1 MLRSVFNLEMSLSVF
16 VEETLWARHWNTCT
30 ELRVCWSRAG

>member
-1 MLRSVFNLEMSLSVF
+1 MSLSVF

-30 ELRVCWSRAG
+30 TVKSLLV